1 MFTHLRTF
9 FFHRQSLAIGMV
21 FISVGFLFGNWATL
35 IPYIKQKFDLD
46 DAQLGLLLLSLPLG
60 ATVMNPFSTYFINRF
75 GMLNTTIFGLI
86 LLTVTY
92 ISPVSFTYLPSV
104 SAGLVLVGMSLSV
117 TNVAMNT
124 CVTSLEHQYGINIM
138 STCHGMFSAGLMFG
152 SIAASILHGMKIE
165 PVLQMIVI
173 AGVITAVV
181 MLLRPTI
188 LGIHEEKII
197 EEESRVGLPAG
208 KTPPGGTPPGG
219 TPRGAKFILPKGAL
233 LLMILISLCTNVTE
247 GTMAD
252 WTAVYMRDIVQ
263 TDDYFIGWGLAG
275 YSMFMSLGRFLG
287 DALIPRFGGN
297 AVLRTGGIITAL
309 GIVLAIVF
317 PYTITAILGFMF
329 VGTGVSCGAP
339 ILYGS
344 AARVPGMAK
353 GAGLATMNTFS
364 MGGFLAGPVLIGFIS
379 KSVNLPFAF
388 SIVAVLAIVWVF
400 LVNRVKLY

>member
-1 MFTHLRTF
+1 MRHYFLMLTHLRTF
-9 FFHRQSLAIGMV
+9 FTHRQGLAIGMV

-35 IPYIKQKFDLD
+35 IPYIKQKFDLN
-46 DAQLGLLLLSLPLG
+46 DAQLGLLLLSFPIG
-60 ATVMNPFSTYFINRF
+60 ATVMNPFSTFFINRF
-75 GMLNTTIFGLI
+75 GMLNTTILGLI
-86 LLTVTY
+86 LLATTFVC
-92 ISPVSFTYLPSV
+92 PVGASWLPFTSFSLII
-104 SAGLVLVGMSLSV
+104 VGMCLSV

-152 SIAASILHGMKIE
+152 SIAASILRGMKIE
-165 PVLQMIVI
+165 PALQMTVI
-173 AGVITAVV
+173 AVVITSMVL
-181 MLLRPTI
+181 LLRPTI
-188 LGIHEEKII
+188 LGIHEEKIT
-197 EEESRVGLPAG
+197 EEESG
-208 KTPPGGTPPGG
+208 
-219 TPRGAKFILPKGAL
+219 GAKFILPKGAL

-275 YSMFMSLGRFLG
+275 YSMFMSLGRFVG

-297 AVLRTGGIITAL
+297 AVLRMGGIIAAL
-309 GIVLAIVF
+309 GIALAIIF
-317 PYTITAILGFMF
+317 PYTITAILGFTL
-329 VGTGVSCGAP
+329 VGAGVSCGAP

-344 AARVPGMAK
+344 AARVPGMVK

-388 SIVAVLAIVWVF
+388 SIVAVLALVWAF

>member
-9 FFHRQSLAIGMV
+9 FTNRQSFAIGMV

-46 DAQLGLLLLSLPLG
+46 DAQLGLLLLSMPIG

-86 LLTVTY
+86 MLVVTY
-92 ISPVSFTYLPSV
+92 ILPVSFAYLPFV

-124 CVTSLEHQYGINIM
+124 CVTSLEHQYCINIM
-138 STCHGMFSAGLMFG
+138 STCHGMFSAGLMLG
-152 SIAASILHGMKIE
+152 SIAASFLRGMKIE
-165 PVLQMIVI
+165 PVLQMTFI
-173 AGVITAVV
+173 AVVITALV

-188 LGIHEEKII
+188 LAIHNEKIT
-197 EEESRVGLPAG
+197 EEGGSGGSPLGGSPREES
-208 KTPPGGTPPGG
+208 PP
-219 TPRGAKFILPKGAL
+219 GAKFILPKGAL

-252 WTAVYMRDIVQ
+252 WTAVYMRDVVQ

-297 AVLRTGGIITAL
+297 AVLRTGGIIAAL
-309 GIVLAIVF
+309 GIFLAIIF
-317 PYTITAILGFMF
+317 PYTITSILGFML
-329 VGTGVSCGAP
+329 VGAGVSCGAP

-364 MGGFLAGPVLIGFIS
+364 MAGFLAGPVLIGFIS
-379 KSVNLPFAF
+379 KSVNLSFAF
-388 SIVAVLAIVWVF
+388 SIVAVLAIVWAF

>member
-1 MFTHLRTF
+1 MLTHLRTF
-9 FFHRQSLAIGMV
+9 FTHRQGLAIGMV

-35 IPYIKQKFDLD
+35 IPYIKQKFDLN
-46 DAQLGLLLLSLPLG
+46 DAQLGLLLLSFPIG
-60 ATVMNPFSTYFINRF
+60 ATVMNPFSTFFINRF
-75 GMLNTTIFGLI
+75 GMLNTTIIGLI
-86 LLTVTY
+86 LVATTFVFPIGASWLPLT
-92 ISPVSFTYLPSV
+92 SV
-104 SAGLVLVGMSLSV
+104 SLIIVGMCLSV

-152 SIAASILHGMKIE
+152 SIAASILRGMKVE
-165 PVLQMIVI
+165 PVLQMTVI
-173 AGVITAVV
+173 AVVITALVL
-181 MLLRPTI
+181 LLRPTI
-188 LGIHEEKII
+188 LGIHEEKIT
-197 EEESRVGLPAG
+197 EDENSQ
-208 KTPPGGTPPGG
+208 
-219 TPRGAKFILPKGAL
+219 AKFILPKGAL

-252 WTAVYMRDIVQ
+252 WTAVYMRDIVH

-275 YSMFMSLGRFLG
+275 YSMFMSLGRFVG

-297 AVLRTGGIITAL
+297 AVLRTGGIIAAL
-309 GIVLAIVF
+309 GIALAIIF
-317 PYTITAILGFMF
+317 PYTITAILGFTL
-329 VGTGVSCGAP
+329 VGAGVSCGAP

-379 KSVNLPFAF
+379 KSINLPFAF
-388 SIVAVLAIVWVF
+388 SIVAVLAIVWAF

>member
-1 MFTHLRTF
+1 MLTHLRTF
-9 FFHRQSLAIGMV
+9 FTHRQSLAIGIV

-46 DAQLGLLLLSLPLG
+46 DAQLGLLLLSMPIG

-86 LLTVTY
+86 LLVVTY
-92 ISPVSFTYLPSV
+92 ILPVSFYYLPLV
-104 SAGLVLVGMSLSV
+104 SAGLVLVGISLSV

-152 SIAASILHGMKIE
+152 SITASILRGMKIE
-165 PVLQMIVI
+165 PVFQMTVI
-173 AGVITAVV
+173 AVVITALVI
-181 MLLRPTI
+181 LLRPTI

-197 EEESRVGLPAG
+197 DE
-208 KTPPGGTPPGG
+208 GGDGETSL
-219 TPRGAKFILPKGAL
+219 GAKFILPKGAL
-233 LLMILISLCTNVTE
+233 LLMVLISLCTNVTE

-252 WTAVYMRDIVQ
+252 WTAVYMREIVH

-275 YSMFMSLGRFLG
+275 YSMFMSLGRFLV

-297 AVLRTGGIITAL
+297 AVLCIGGIIAAL
-309 GIVLAIVF
+309 GIVLAIIF
-317 PYTITAILGFMF
+317 PYTITSILGFTL
-329 VGTGVSCGAP
+329 VGAGVSCGAP

-353 GAGLATMNTFS
+353 GAGLATLNTFS
-364 MGGFLAGPVLIGFIS
+364 MGGFWPGQCSSDLFPKV
-379 KSVNLPFAF
+379 
-388 SIVAVLAIVWVF
+388 SIYLLHFRW
-400 LVNRVKLY
+400 

>member
-1 MFTHLRTF
+1 MLTHLRTF
-9 FFHRQSLAIGMV
+9 FTHRQSLAIGMV

-35 IPYIKQKFDLD
+35 IPYIKQKFDLN
-46 DAQLGLLLLSLPLG
+46 DAQLGLLLLSFPIG
-60 ATVMNPFSTYFINRF
+60 ATVMNPFSTFFINRF
-75 GMLNTTIFGLI
+75 GMLNTTILGLI

-92 ISPVSFTYLPSV
+92 IIPVSTAWLPLVSV
-104 SAGLVLVGMSLSV
+104 GLMIVGMCLSV

-124 CVTSLEHQYGINIM
+124 CVTSLEHQYSINIM

-152 SIAASILHGMKIE
+152 SIAASVVRGMKIE
-165 PVLQMIVI
+165 PSLQMAAI
-173 AGVITAVV
+173 ALAIIIMVLA
-181 MLLRPTI
+181 LRPTI
-188 LGIHEEKII
+188 LGIHEEKVQ
-197 EEESRVGLPAG
+197 EDEN
-208 KTPPGGTPPGG
+208 K
-219 TPRGAKFILPKGAL
+219 GAKFILPKGAL
-233 LLMILISLCTNVTE
+233 LLMILISLCTNITE

-252 WTAVYMRDIVQ
+252 WTAVYMREIVQ

-275 YSMFMSLGRFLG
+275 YSMFMALGRFLG

-297 AVLRTGGIITAL
+297 NVIRGGGIIAAL
-309 GIVLAIVF
+309 GVLIAIF
-317 PYTITAILGFMF
+317 LPYTISAIFGFTL
-329 VGTGVSCGAP
+329 VGAGVSCAAP

-364 MGGFLAGPVLIGFIS
+364 MAGFLAGPVVIGFIS

-388 SIVAVLAIVWVF
+388 SLIAILAIVWAF

>member
-9 FFHRQSLAIGMV
+9 FTHRQSLAIGMV

-35 IPYIKQKFDLD
+35 IPFIKQKFDLN
-46 DAQLGLLLLSLPLG
+46 DAQLGLLLLSMPIG

-86 LLTVTY
+86 LLAVTY
-92 ISPVSFTYLPSV
+92 ISPVSFGYLPLV
-104 SAGLVLVGMSLSV
+104 SACLVLVGMSLSV

-152 SIAASILHGMKIE
+152 SIIASILRGMKIE
-165 PVLQMIVI
+165 PAYQM
-173 AGVITAVV
+173 GITAVV
-181 MLLRPTI
+181 ITALVLLLRPTI
-188 LGIHEEKII
+188 LGIHEEKIT
-197 EEESRVGLPAG
+197 EEEN
-208 KTPPGGTPPGG
+208 GGGSSSGG
-219 TPRGAKFILPKGAL
+219 SPHGAKFILPKGAL

-252 WTAVYMRDIVQ
+252 WTAVYMRDIVK

-275 YSMFMSLGRFLG
+275 YSMFMSLGRFAG

-297 AVLRTGGIITAL
+297 AVLRTGGIIAAL
-309 GIVLAIVF
+309 GIVLAIIF
-317 PYTITAILGFMF
+317 PYTITAILGFTL
-329 VGTGVSCGAP
+329 VGAGVSCGAP

-379 KSVNLPFAF
+379 KSINLPFAF
-388 SIVAVLAIVWVF
+388 SIVAVLAIVWAF